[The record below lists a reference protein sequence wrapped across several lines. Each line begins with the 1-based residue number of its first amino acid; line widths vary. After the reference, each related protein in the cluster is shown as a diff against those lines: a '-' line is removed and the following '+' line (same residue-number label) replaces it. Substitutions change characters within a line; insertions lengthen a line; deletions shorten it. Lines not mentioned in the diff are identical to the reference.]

1 MDAGIAHLNTAD
13 FYSSGHNEMLIGEAL
28 KGSQREKAFLSVKFG
43 ALVAPDGFMYG
54 LDVRPKHIKNYLAYT
69 LKRLNVEYIDL
80 YQPAR
85 SDLDIPV
92 EEVIEAVS
100 DMVQAGYV
108 KHIGLTQ
115 VDAETLRKANS
126 VYPIRMV
133 EYQYSLFNRKI
144 EQDILPIAKELGIEV
159 VAFGTLA
166 HGLLG
171 RTFSKDKVD
180 PSNAHITLFSE
191 NNIDKN
197 LSLVEALLEISKD
210 YQMTVAQLAI
220 VWVLAKGDEIIPL
233 IGART
238 VNQLK

>member
-1 MDAGIAHLNTAD
+1 M
-13 FYSSGHNEMLIGEAL
+13 
-28 KGSQREKAFLSVKFG
+28 
-43 ALVAPDGFMYG
+43 
-54 LDVRPKHIKNYLAYT
+54 
-69 LKRLNVEYIDL
+69 
-80 YQPAR
+80 
-85 SDLDIPV
+85 
-92 EEVIEAVS
+92 
-100 DMVQAGYV
+100 
-108 KHIGLTQ
+108 
-115 VDAETLRKANS
+115 NS

-144 EQDILPIAKELGIEV
+144 EQDILPTAKELGIEV

-171 RTFSKDKVD
+171 GTFSKDKVD
-180 PSNAHITLFSE
+180 RSNAHIPLFSE

-220 VWVLAKGDEIIPL
+220 AWVLAKGDEIIPL

-238 VNQLK
+238 VNQLKESIRSLDVQLSKSDLKRIEAAIPENEIAGGSFRR